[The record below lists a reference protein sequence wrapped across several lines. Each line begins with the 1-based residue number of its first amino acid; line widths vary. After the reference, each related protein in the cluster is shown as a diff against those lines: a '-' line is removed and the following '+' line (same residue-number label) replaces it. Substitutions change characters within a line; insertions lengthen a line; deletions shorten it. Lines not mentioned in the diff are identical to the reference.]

1 MSTETRIP
9 GKSGRHLSWFGPIL
23 LALPFIIALVFA
35 ALRWGELL
43 KNLVHVAIKMA
54 VIS

>member
-1 MSTETRIP
+1 VSTETRVP
-9 GKSGRHLSWFGPIL
+9 GKGGRHLSWFGPVL
-23 LALPFIIALVFA
+23 LALPFIFALIFA

>member
-1 MSTETRIP
+1 VSTERRVRRRKGI
-9 GKSGRHLSWFGPIL
+9 SWLGPVL
-23 LALPFIIALVFA
+23 LALPFICAVAFA
-35 ALRWGELL
+35 VWRWGGLL